1 MIAVMEEGDNISK
14 VFIDEK
20 NEIVGKIPTAWLM
33 RSNAAVIG
41 ILAMMLCLGV
51 FLPYKDTVTA
61 QMALSTSA
69 KHHVCETYIRSSDY
83 GKIEKGQKAIVS
95 LDIYP
100 RNEFGTLSGHVVW
113 KDDHMYNGKYR
124 VRLDIDSLRLS
135 YGHTA
140 KLLPEMTGMVEIVT
154 SEKPAICKVLPFAK
168 RFLKAKSTNVE

>member
-1 MIAVMEEGDNISK
+1 MITVMEGSKNISS
-14 VFIDEK
+14 VFVDEK

-69 KHHVCETYIRSSDY
+69 KHRVCETYIRSSDY

-113 KDDHMYNGKYR
+113 KDDLLYNGKYR
-124 VRLDIDSLRLS
+124 VRLDIDSLQLS

-154 SEKPAICKVLPFAK
+154 SEEPAICKVLPFAK
-168 RFLKAKSTNVE
+168 RFLKPKITNTK